1 MSILGVIPHDAHDV
15 CLPGPMLDT
24 PERSQLM
31 LMMPGCEVFISV
43 RCTGA
48 VRADAHNAAL
58 CSSVSVKHLRRCRL
72 MLEMRAYGAIRY
84 VSSVP
89 ADAHNA
95 GYASVQHLRALADD
109 AHDAWLW
116 GLISVRYTGAVAA
129 DAHGACLRAWF
140 RSDIWERSQLMLI
153 MLGFRALFR
162 LHTWERFRPSGCEV
176 FVSFRHTGA
185 VRSDAHRAYVVRLG
199 FS

>member
-31 LMMPGCEVFISV
+31 LMMPGCAVFISV

-58 CSSVSVKHLRRCRL
+58 CISVSVKHLRRCRL

-84 VSSVP
+84 
-89 ADAHNA
+89 
-95 GYASVQHLRALADD
+95 
-109 AHDAWLW
+109 
-116 GLISVRYTGAVAA
+116 IS
-129 DAHGACLRAWF
+129 
-140 RSDIWERSQLMLI
+140 
-153 MLGFRALFR
+153 
-162 LHTWERFRPSGCEV
+162 
-176 FVSFRHTGA
+176 
-185 VRSDAHRAYVVRLG
+185 
-199 FS
+199 